1 MESEGRTSS
10 SVRVPR
16 TNWVV
21 SAVTQRAGFMCD
33 LTPYHTEAV
42 QVVHYKVGFGS
53 SSVGIWFGFLG
64 VCTPRRPCG
73 RPLQGLTRA

>member
-42 QVVHYKVGFGS
+42 QVVHYKVGF
-53 SSVGIWFGFLG
+53 
-64 VCTPRRPCG
+64 
-73 RPLQGLTRA
+73 